1 MVKAHGKH
9 VYIDYTGYQ
18 YDELNNGEKIL
29 EIMIQSTRVA
39 NIRPVFSHVEEFDGQ
54 TSPPGFAA
62 VVLLD
67 ESHITAHWY
76 YEKGWFAIDAFT
88 CGDGD
93 PDLIAE
99 YITRNLEIRMPGL
112 QQMRREL
119 VDRFLHN
126 NVEGAVID

>member
-54 TSPPGFAA
+54 SH
-62 VVLLD
+62 LL
-67 ESHITAHWY
+67 
-76 YEKGWFAIDAFT
+76 
-88 CGDGD
+88 
-93 PDLIAE
+93 
-99 YITRNLEIRMPGL
+99 GL
-112 QQMRREL
+112 QPWY
-119 VDRFLHN
+119 F
-126 NVEGAVID
+126 